1 MSIPLWR
8 ELRARNHGTVG
19 RTVRAQLRDNVGR
32 RVWKTF
38 VLDDAT
44 GLALKWTDGADEL
57 SVVSVALDE
66 IFDDAFVRL
75 DRRVDQRGR

>member
-1 MSIPLWR
+1 M
-8 ELRARNHGTVG
+8 E
-19 RTVRAQLRDNVGR
+19 
-32 RVWKTF
+32 TF